1 MAVEAV
7 SFAQQQQNGMS
18 NTSQVAECSAAESKP
33 RVALIPPFFGIGI
46 YRLTICQ
53 MATAREH
60 ELRRCHLFVGE
71 AHIGERESKGGLSK
85 R

>member
-33 RVALIPPFFGIGI
+33 RIALIPLFFGIGI
-46 YRLTICQ
+46 QY
-53 MATAREH
+53 M
-60 ELRRCHLFVGE
+60 
-71 AHIGERESKGGLSK
+71 
-85 R
+85 